1 MFKAG
6 FDRALFY
13 KYKSRVYKYKSRA
26 LSAKPNYKSCVFL
39 WIVSIIILRKRK
51 RQDCLTLT
59 VDGVLSF
66 NLL

>member
-6 FDRALFY
+6 FDRALF
-13 KYKSRVYKYKSRA
+13 YKYKSRA